1 MSEEKIGKYFRIRI
15 KTFVGDDKSAN
26 SYIVRARDVNEA
38 DAKMK
43 IYVRKLMQDN
53 GIEDY
58 TLEVLSVVDMNVEDF
73 IL

>member
-1 MSEEKIGKYFRIRI
+1 MSEENIGKYFKIRI

-73 IL
+73 IV

>member
-1 MSEEKIGKYFRIRI
+1 MSEEKIGKYFRVRI

>member
-1 MSEEKIGKYFRIRI
+1 MSEENIGKYFRVRI

>member
-1 MSEEKIGKYFRIRI
+1 MSEENIGKYFKIRI

>member
-1 MSEEKIGKYFRIRI
+1 MSEENIGKYFRVRI

-53 GIEDY
+53 GIEHY

-73 IL
+73 IV

>member
-1 MSEEKIGKYFRIRI
+1 MSEENIGKYFKIRI

-43 IYVRKLMQDN
+43 VYVRKLMQDN